1 MSACIHVS
9 DLLKLVLAINNTLS
23 IVFVDS
29 IFGFKTDFMSFESFR
44 YITNKRL
51 SLYFNIAESTW
62 LVHVKKMLTFFD
74 ILKTCF
80 LPLAFERKKVT
91 R

>member
-1 MSACIHVS
+1 MHVP

-29 IFGFKTDFMSFESFR
+29 IFRLWPFQFEWSKTDFMSFESFR

-62 LVHVKKMLTFFD
+62 LVHVKK
-74 ILKTCF
+74 KC
-80 LPLAFERKKVT
+80 
-91 R
+91 

>member
-1 MSACIHVS
+1 
-9 DLLKLVLAINNTLS
+9 
-23 IVFVDS
+23 
-29 IFGFKTDFMSFESFR
+29 MSFESFR